1 MLKPVLLS
9 CLLNQIR
16 RKGFTVK
23 LRKKNIWLEIHW
35 FEKYWDFC
43 PKLELNLNRS
53 FWDIWEVWLMFFN
66 LVNLNFHISAHFK
79 LRIATGSSGNPLR
92 ENVLIK
98 FSALF
103 YRLTMFDCCLVF
115 IKEILNLKN
124 GANCIF
130 KYCLQHFI
138 WPLQSSTF
146 HLFCFIILPFA
157 FY

>member
-1 MLKPVLLS
+1 MK
-9 CLLNQIR
+9 
-16 RKGFTVK
+16 
-23 LRKKNIWLEIHW
+23 KKNIWLEIHW
-35 FEKYWDFC
+35 FEKYRDFF

-103 YRLTMFDCCLVF
+103 YRFTMFDCCLDF
-115 IKEILNLKN
+115 TKKFLNLKN
-124 GANCIF
+124 IANCIF
-130 KYCLQHFI
+130 KYHLHLL
-138 WPLQSSTF
+138 WPLKSSTF
-146 HLFCFIILPFA
+146 HLFFFNILPFA
-157 FY
+157 SYEKTKLNTKTVIQT